1 MGVKY
6 MNNKSSNQSKSRP
19 GERPFGY
26 LVSRELLHRDEE
38 RNNAAQH
45 RFASPE
51 YRIMIE
57 HGSIRI
63 GQETDTGY
71 EEPGREL

>member
-6 MNNKSSNQSKSRP
+6 VNNKSLNRGKTRP
-19 GERPFGY
+19 DERPFGY
-26 LVSRELLHRDEE
+26 LVSRGLLHRDKE
-38 RNNAAQH
+38 RNNVAQH

-51 YRIMIE
+51 CRIMIE

-71 EEPGREL
+71 EKPGRKL

>member
-1 MGVKY
+1 
-6 MNNKSSNQSKSRP
+6 MNSKGSNRSKSRP
-19 GERPFGY
+19 DERPFGY
-26 LVSRELLHRDEE
+26 LVSRGLLHREKE

-51 YRIMIE
+51 YRITVE

-63 GQETDTGY
+63 GQKTDTGY
-71 EEPGREL
+71 KEPGLEL

>member
-1 MGVKY
+1 

-45 RFASPE
+45 RFANPE

-71 EEPGREL
+71 EEPGQEL

>member
-1 MGVKY
+1 
-6 MNNKSSNQSKSRP
+6 MNNKNSNRSKSRP
-19 GERPFGY
+19 DERPFGY
-26 LVSRELLHRDEE
+26 LASRELPHREKE

-51 YRIMIE
+51 CRIIIE